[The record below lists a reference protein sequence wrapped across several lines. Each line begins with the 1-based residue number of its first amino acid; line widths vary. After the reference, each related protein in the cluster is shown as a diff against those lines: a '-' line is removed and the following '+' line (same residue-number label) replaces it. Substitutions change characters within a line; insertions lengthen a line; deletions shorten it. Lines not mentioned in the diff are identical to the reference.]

1 MNARGLDFLG
11 RLAWMAEVQPG
22 GSPSAQAISDDL
34 PSIILPLTN
43 SEPAIVGK
51 AADSHRRGRGLP
63 FPAEGQI
70 PVFGDLRN
78 EAGRVLATATFEF
91 IARAETE
98 WGQLSDTKM
107 GWRPYGEQWVQLDAA
122 RAIAQSVEHETHDAD
137 SIGLVVPDSIGVA
150 GQHAILGAI
159 RNRRIILVPR
169 SVASALPWCR
179 ECGLW
184 LDLKHKL
191 DQAVGYVVVCDVALG
206 RWSISKLPI
215 IWVMAP
221 DGPQLVPAH
230 FPAYKRTALGTS
242 GLGVITGQSAANYE
256 DFLRPRFS
264 EPWLTGQRQLKLLDN
279 SQRATRKPLFSSL
292 TAMAGSGLQEGL
304 EEMRRL
310 FHSLKCPADWQRC
323 AGVIVTGA
331 LAQAKAEAQTI
342 AYWVARKLELP
353 LLASEE
359 QAAARGAA
367 LAASGLDTNRPT
379 WLEMVDQLDLYYIG
393 KNSLGDLE
401 PAWRQI
407 LPQKLVKAGT
417 EYRNEEPITGLK
429 LQAGSNSVQITIRRP
444 GEDGSWLYRKVD
456 STPGKTS
463 ESDIPLLINVVARP
477 GQGFALVKVQSKE
490 AGIFDSQLDWQKM
503 VQRDAPKRPTLGYIP
518 SAVELVPDLRLW
530 SQAQPDLLL
539 LLFRLNNLAKPDSVE
554 QAARAATRR
563 IVRSVPIVDA
573 ESETTTRSPG
583 QNTALFRY
591 TRALGRNGESPTPDG
606 DETLSELRSA
616 GLTWLLAHQRR
627 PSGGARWLIKHFGW
641 HHLGCPRQ
649 LVEPVITRIEETPDS
664 CSGDDLHLAGLTLSE
679 SEDIDKFFTAY
690 LAALPRSKTPNAWL
704 KAFRNIIKFNEHALA
719 ETASLEMQCLYEA
732 TLERLEWA
740 VDHERPLIAQHCLE
754 ALLFSLK
761 RRRYDD
767 SFALS
772 GSKLYVQTTLFIAAW
787 DKSGRMRYRAKLL
800 EVRNTFSRF
809 LRTEGDLQDLATL
822 LEDEDES
829 EADD

>member
-1 MNARGLDFLG
+1 MNAKGLDFLG
-11 RLAWMAEVQPG
+11 RRAWMAQVKPSG
-22 GSPSAQAISDDL
+22 LPSAQAISDDL
-34 PSIILPLTN
+34 PSIVLPITN
-43 SEPAIVGK
+43 NEPAIVGK

-63 FPAEGQI
+63 FPTEAQI

-78 EAGRVLATATFEF
+78 EAGRVLVAATFEC

-98 WGQLSDTKM
+98 WGQLSDTKI

-122 RAIAQSVEHETHDAD
+122 RAIAQAVEHETHDAD

-159 RNRRIILVPR
+159 RNRKIILVPR

-191 DQAVGYVVVCDVALG
+191 DQAVGHVVVCDVALG

-215 IWVMAP
+215 FWVMGP

-242 GLGVITGQSAANYE
+242 GLGVITGQSVANYE

-264 EPWLTGQRQLKLLDN
+264 EPWLTGQRHLKMIGS
-279 SQRATRKPLFSSL
+279 SQREKRKPLFNSL
-292 TAMAGSGLQEGL
+292 TALEGSGLEEGL
-304 EEMRRL
+304 EDIRRL

-331 LAQAKAEAQTI
+331 LAEAKAEAQSI
-342 AYWVARKLELP
+342 AYWLARRLELP
-353 LLASEE
+353 LLASDE
-359 QAAARGAA
+359 QSAAKGAA

-490 AGIFDSQLDWQKM
+490 AGIFESQLDWQKM
-503 VQRDAPKRPTLGYIP
+503 VQRDEPKRPTLGYIP

-530 SQAQPDLLL
+530 NQTQPDLLI
-539 LLFRLNNLAKPDSVE
+539 LLFRLNTMAEPGSIE
-554 QAARAATRR
+554 QAARVATRR
-563 IVRSVPIVDA
+563 IVRSVPIV
-573 ESETTTRSPG
+573 EVEPETAYRSPS
-583 QNTALFRY
+583 QNTDLFRY
-591 TRALGRNGESPTPDG
+591 TRALGRSGESPTPDG
-606 DETLSELRSA
+606 DKILSELRSA

-649 LVEPVITRIEETPDS
+649 LVEPIMTRIEDTPES

-679 SEDIDKFFTAY
+679 SEDIEKFFAAY
-690 LAALPRSKTPNAWL
+690 LAALPGSKTPNAWL

-719 ETASLEMQCLYEA
+719 ETEPIVIQCLYEA

-740 VDHERPLIAQHCLE
+740 VDQERPLIAQNCLE

-772 GSKLYVQTTLFIAAW
+772 GSKLYVQTTRFIAAW
-787 DKSGRMRYRAKLL
+787 DTSGRMRYRTKLI
-800 EVRNTFSRF
+800 EVRNTFARF

-829 EADD
+829 ADD